1 MNQFY
6 LAESDESGVKRCAES
21 KQRGTSDTWTG
32 LDSSGSIRTFSG
44 VVQSIESSPDRQQA
58 QRYRITLRP

>member
-6 LAESDESGVKRCAES
+6 LADSDESGVKRCAES
-21 KQRGTSDTWTG
+21 QQHGTSDTWTG

-44 VVQSIESSPDRQQA
+44 VVQSIESSPNRSLGQS
-58 QRYRITLRP
+58 YRITLRS